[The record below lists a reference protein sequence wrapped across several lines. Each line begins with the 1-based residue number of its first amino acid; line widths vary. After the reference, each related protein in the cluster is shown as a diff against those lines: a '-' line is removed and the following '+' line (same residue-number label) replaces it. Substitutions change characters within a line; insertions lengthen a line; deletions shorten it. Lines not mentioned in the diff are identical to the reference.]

1 MTFAYILLRKR
12 ENGGMDNKGAY
23 KKKEKKEKSNRI
35 TKYKFS
41 LLRLTVFCMTRKP
54 V

>member
-1 MTFAYILLRKR
+1 MVGWTT
-12 ENGGMDNKGAY
+12 KGRT